1 MPRLVTLAI
10 ATAATAALAV
20 LAFLIWAVGRLTG
33 REGADLWLPG
43 AFGAFGL
50 VVVFVLLWLFLEDQ
64 VFRPLIAMAR
74 RSEGDLRGEGESEN
88 SRHAR
93 TGLAPLSEDILSLGT
108 QLTSERQTAVK
119 RASEILARSDAQ
131 RHRLESILHDLSE
144 GVIVCNLRHQV
155 LLYNRVAL
163 WMLSGAGE
171 VGLGRSILD
180 LLEPSPIERTL
191 RNLMEGE
198 PTPGGEETASLS
210 CQPLNE
216 EISLAARMAMTFD
229 RDGQAD
235 GYVLTL
241 ASENVRPDEEGPSAR
256 PEFYD
261 FDLFHRPLSAEFSRD
276 ARLAELSYVVFD
288 TETTGLRPAEG
299 DRLISIAGVRIVNGR
314 ILRGETFNSYVNP
327 DRSIPAGA
335 TRVHGIT
342 DSMVAEAPKAEEV
355 LARFRRFVGGAV
367 LVAHSAAFDMA
378 VLQSESGAS
387 GFVLDSPV
395 LDTLLLSLGVHDH
408 LGDHRLDAIAERFGF
423 TIEIADRHTALGD
436 SLATAE
442 IFLRLLNILGMRGV
456 HSLGDALS
464 LSEKQA
470 KIRKQMQL

>member
-10 ATAATAALAV
+10 TIAAIGALAV

-33 REGADLWLPG
+33 GAGADLWLPG

-50 VVVFVLLWLFLEDQ
+50 VLVFVLLWLFLEGQ
-64 VFRPLIAMAR
+64 VFRPLIALAR
-74 RSEGDLRGEGESEN
+74 RAEGDLQEESEDAR
-88 SRHAR
+88 SAR
-93 TGLAPLSEDILSLGT
+93 TNLAPLSEDILGLGS
-108 QLTSERQTAVK
+108 QLAAERETAVK
-119 RASEILARSDAQ
+119 RASEILTRSDAQ

-144 GVIVCNLRHQV
+144 GVIVCNLKHQV

-163 WMLSGAGE
+163 WMISGAGE
-171 VGLGRSILD
+171 VGLGRSLLD
-180 LLEPSPIERTL
+180 LLEPSSIERTL
-191 RNLMEGE
+191 RNLLDGE
-198 PTPGGEETASLS
+198 RTPGAEETASLS

-216 EISLAARMAMTFD
+216 EISLAARMALTFD
-229 RDGQAD
+229 TEGQVD

-241 ASENVRPDEEGPSAR
+241 ASENVRPGEEGPSAR

-261 FDLFHRPLSAEFSRD
+261 FDLFHRPLPAEFSLE
-276 ARLAELSYVVFD
+276 ARLGDLTYVVFD

-314 ILRGETFNSYVNP
+314 ILRGETFASFVNP
-327 DRSIPAGA
+327 DRSIPPAA

-342 DSMVAEAPKAEEV
+342 DEMVAGASRAEEV
-355 LARFRRFVGGAV
+355 LPRFQRFVGDAV

-378 VLQSESGAS
+378 VLQAEGGAS
-387 GFVLDSPV
+387 EAGIDNPV
-395 LDTLLLSLGVHDH
+395 LDTLLLSLAVHDH

-423 TIEIADRHTALGD
+423 TIEVEDRHTALGD
-436 SLATAE
+436 ALATAE
-442 IFLRLLNILGMRGV
+442 IFLRLLNILEMRGV
-456 HSLGDALS
+456 HTLGAALS

-470 KIRKQMQL
+470 KIRKQMNL